1 MQVLQQLNT
10 DIAAVAEGVQHSL
23 VRVYNGR
30 GAGAGIILHQDGLIV
45 TNAHVVAHASR
56 RRGHIRPATAPHI
69 TLADGRSL
77 PARILAS
84 DPERDLA
91 ALAVE
96 AADLPTIQLG
106 DSKSLR
112 PGQWVMAMGY
122 PWGLVGA
129 ATAGVVIGAGTAW
142 PEMPPSGKEWVVVS
156 LHLRPG
162 DSGGPL
168 VDLQGQVVGIN
179 TMMNGP
185 DVGVAVPASV
195 VKQFLGKVLK
205 A

>member
-1 MQVLQQLNT
+1 MQVLQQLND
-10 DIAAVAEGVQHSL
+10 DIAALAEGLQRSL
-23 VRVYNGR
+23 VRVHNGR
-30 GAGAGIILHQDGLIV
+30 GAGAGMILHRDGLIV

-56 RRGHIRPATAPHI
+56 RHSPHI

-91 ALAVE
+91 ALTVE
-96 AADLPTIQLG
+96 AADLPIVQLG

-129 ATAGVVIGAGTAW
+129 ATAGVVIGVGTAW

-185 DVGVAVPASV
+185 DVGVAVPADV
-195 VKQFLGKVLK
+195 VKRFLGKVLK
-205 A
+205 V